1 MTTNLDESLKAGG
14 KLPKELQKASLYKK
28 EIEAYAMKIVGLLAD
43 APNNN
48 VRRKSVDKARRMIGT
63 R

>member
-1 MTTNLDESLKAGG
+1 MVQLNDLIRAGV
-14 KLPKELQKASLYKK
+14 KLPKELQKANVFKI
-28 EIEAYAMKIVGLLAD
+28 EIDFLAMKIVGLLAD

-48 VRRKSVDKARRMIGT
+48 VRLRAADKARRMLGT